1 MKLRT
6 LFWAALPLLL
16 LGTPALAAAAP
27 QIAFTWDDLPA
38 HSDLPPGV
46 TRVDIARDIIAAM
59 KKAHLPPAYGFVNG
73 IRLAEEPASAPVL
86 KMWRAA
92 GLPLGN
98 HTWSHMNYQ
107 THTLAEYETEVER
120 NEPLL
125 RELMGGADWHWFR
138 YPYLAEGDTPESR
151 QALRDYMAGR
161 GYKVAAVTM
170 SFGDYLFNGPYARC
184 RAKGDKAAVAKLEAD
199 YLAAAKE
206 TIGYTREMSHELYG
220 HDIPYVLLMH
230 VGALD
235 ARVLPRL
242 IALYRS
248 KGFKFITLQQA
259 ESDPWYQAYTNL
271 SLPGGATGLEA
282 ALAKR
287 NETPPARTNYGPIVQ
302 DMCR

>member
-6 LFWAALPLLL
+6 LLWTALPLLL
-16 LGTPALAAAAP
+16 LGMPAQAAAP
-27 QIAFTWDDLPA
+27 QLAFTWDDLPA

-92 GLPLGN
+92 GFSLGN
-98 HTWSHMNYQ
+98 HTWSHMDYRQ
-107 THTLAEYETEVER
+107 HTLAEYQTDVER

-125 RELMGGADWHWFR
+125 RELMGSADWHWFR
-138 YPYLAEGDTPESR
+138 YPYLAEGDTADSR
-151 QALRDYMAGR
+151 QALRSYLGGR

-170 SFGDYLFNGPYARC
+170 SFGDFLFNGPYARC
-184 RAKGDKAAVAKLEAD
+184 RTKGDKAAVGKLETY

-206 TIGYTREMSHELYG
+206 TIGYTRKMSHMLYDR
-220 HDIPYVLLMH
+220 DIPYVLLMH

-235 ARVLPRL
+235 ARMLPRL

-248 KGFKFITLQQA
+248 NGFTFVTLQQA
-259 ESDPWYQAYTNL
+259 ESDPWYRAYTDL
-271 SLPGGATGLEA
+271 SLPGGPTSLEEE
-282 ALAKR
+282 LANR
-287 NETPPARTNYGPIVQ
+287 NETPPARTNYAALLK